1 MTAGRPPHWDQSFK
15 THKTALYT
23 NGVQLIYR
31 DVFLLTDCRASP
43 AAMAPDHWHLNTPPP
58 RLYSDRRTPAV
69 DIFMAL
75 IA

>member
-31 DVFLLTDCRASP
+31 DVFLLTDCRISGRHGSRPLASEYS
-43 AAMAPDHWHLNTPPP
+43 PP

>member
-31 DVFLLTDCRASP
+31 DSFP
-43 AAMAPDHWHLNTPPP
+43 
-58 RLYSDRRTPAV
+58 SDRRPRISGRHGSRPLASEYSPLASIQTAERP
-69 DIFMAL
+69 L
-75 IA
+75 

>member
-31 DVFLLTDCRASP
+31 DVFLLTDCRISG
-43 AAMAPDHWHLNTPPP
+43 PPWLP
-58 RLYSDRRTPAV
+58 T
-69 DIFMAL
+69 IG
-75 IA
+75 I